1 MIVRCLVLLWIGL
14 ILSGCQAPLSSRT
27 DSPTAAASQPPSPE
41 ATVEPT
47 PAEWVEQEVGGV
59 LIGIEKPRGWEVQK
73 MDDGILLAERFGSI
87 ASGGS
92 AMPGIQVHI
101 FVHSAA
107 GFQIP
112 DGQNAAWSILEQ
124 IVHDQKYMG
133 RAHVEEPYGFAWE
146 QHDAAYYLSNNG
158 DGNMT
163 MLIALVL
170 PGARQMVVCN
180 ISSPVSESTRI
191 RAMLPAILGSMT
203 VNSVRL
209 GAAALDALPDPLI
222 FPLYPP
228 RLPETPPG

>member
-1 MIVRCLVLLWIGL
+1 
-14 ILSGCQAPLSSRT
+14 
-27 DSPTAAASQPPSPE
+27 
-41 ATVEPT
+41 
-47 PAEWVEQEVGGV
+47 
-59 LIGIEKPRGWEVQK
+59 

-101 FVHSAA
+101 FIHSAA

-112 DGQNAAWSILEQ
+112 DDQNAAWSILEQ
-124 IVHDQKYMG
+124 IVRDQKYMG
-133 RAHVEEPYGFAWE
+133 RAHVEEPYGFVWE

-163 MLIALVL
+163 MLIALML
-170 PGARQMVVCN
+170 PGMQQMVVCN

-191 RAMLPAILGSMT
+191 RAMLPKILGSLT
-203 VNSVRL
+203 VNRIRL
-209 GAAALDALPDPLI
+209 GTAALEALPDPLI

-228 RLPETPPG
+228 RPPETPIG